1 MRRQHGKGMV
11 WYLYRSTALRS
22 AGPSTVTINY
32 PQVYL
37 TYQFHTAASS
47 IYKLVN
53 QNKPRRARETSVD
66 RHATEQEYYPSIIT
80 QENPNGRR
88 GRTYD

>member
-1 MRRQHGKGMV
+1 MNYENAAGV
-11 WYLYRSTALRS
+11 PVPWYGTYTAGILD
-22 AGPSTVTINY
+22 
-32 PQVYL
+32 L
-37 TYQFHTAASS
+37 S
-47 IYKLVN
+47 I
-53 QNKPRRARETSVD
+53 PRRRGSQETSVD

>member
-1 MRRQHGKGMV
+1 MRRSSMV
-11 WYLYRSTALRS
+11 KVPWYGTY
-22 AGPSTVTINY
+22 TVV

-66 RHATEQEYYPSIIT
+66 RHATEQEYYPSMIT
-80 QENPNGRR
+80 QETSNARP